1 MTPEPIHGSCL
12 CGAVAYAITG
22 PINRFM
28 QCHCSRCRKR
38 TGSAFASNLFV
49 EPDSLRW
56 IRGEEKVVRYDLPSA
71 ERFATVF
78 CRTCG
83 SPVPHLARDG
93 SAYIIAAGSLDED
106 PNMTPQRIIYWASRA
121 PWFVHT
127 DTLETSDA
135 GL

>member
-1 MTPEPIHGSCL
+1 MTPEPKHGSCL

-71 ERFATVF
+71 ERIATVF